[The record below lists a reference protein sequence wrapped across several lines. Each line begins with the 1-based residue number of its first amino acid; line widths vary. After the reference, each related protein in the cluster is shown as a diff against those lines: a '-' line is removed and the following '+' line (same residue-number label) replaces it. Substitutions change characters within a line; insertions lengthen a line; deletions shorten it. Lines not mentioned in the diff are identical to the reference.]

1 VRAIWGAWRRQSV
14 WREAFIL
21 TAIAAGY
28 LPWVLF
34 YSTRTVFQFYTIA
47 FEPYLILALTAVLG
61 ILLGSSAD
69 PEARRV
75 VGLRVVGIFLG
86 VCALLSLFFLPM
98 WTGIPIPHWFV
109 QLHYWFPSW
118 I

>member
-1 VRAIWGAWRRQSV
+1 MVRRRDV

-21 TAIAAGY
+21 TAIASGY

-47 FEPYLILALTAVLG
+47 FEPYLILALVAVLR
-61 ILLGSSAD
+61 ILMGASEDA
-69 PEARRV
+69 EARRV

-86 VCALLSLFFLPM
+86 LCVLLSLFFLPM
-98 WTGIPIPHWFV
+98 WTGAPIPHWFV